1 MTAFRPTTVSPSS
14 CRTSRRTP
22 CMDGWLGPKF
32 TSRMSDERRSSSGTS
47 IIVGTGEG
55 MRVPS

>member
-1 MTAFRPTTVSPSS
+1 
-14 CRTSRRTP
+14 
-22 CMDGWLGPKF
+22 MDGWLGPKF
-32 TSRMSDERRSSSGTS
+32 TSRMSAERRSSSGTS